1 MLSTKQRII
10 LNAEKLF
17 YDYGIANVRLQQI
30 ADETSISVG
39 NLAYHYNNKE
49 SIVEAVYQS
58 LIEELSDILI
68 INKISPGLN
77 SFDIKFSRL
86 YKFMERNIF
95 YYTNFWEIKRNYPE
109 VNQEMLNINNK
120 IFLKLKKRID
130 DNVKRGVMRKEEY
143 KGGYTLLARALML
156 SINSWMP
163 QQILNNRPAKEED
176 FKKFMWN
183 LISPYLTEKGRKEFK
198 ALHS

>member
-10 LNAEKLF
+10 LNAQKLF

-30 ADETSISVG
+30 ADETRISVG
-39 NLAYHYNNKE
+39 NLAYHFSNKE
-49 SIVEAVYQS
+49 AIVEAVYQG

-77 SFDIKFSRL
+77 SFDTKFSKL
-86 YKFMERNIF
+86 YKFMEKNIF

-109 VNQEMLNINNK
+109 VNNEMLNINNK

-143 KGGYTLLARALML
+143 KGGYILLARVLIL

-163 QQILNNRPAKEED
+163 QQLLSGKPAKEED
-176 FKKFMWN
+176 FKKFLWN
-183 LISPYLTEKGRKEFK
+183 LISPYLTEKGKKEFK
-198 ALHS
+198 TLNF